1 MILGTGIDLA
11 DLGRIERVY
20 KKYGMRFVSK
30 FLTALEIQNMPD
42 NFLPYLAG
50 RFAAKEAAVKALG
63 TGFADGITATQIET
77 VNAPCGKP
85 DLRFLDKA
93 REKALRL
100 GVRRA
105 HLSISHERSCAAAIV
120 ILED

>member
-30 FLTALEIQNMPD
+30 LLTAKEVQNMPA

-77 VNAPCGKP
+77 VNAPCGRP
-85 DLRFLDKA
+85 DLHFFDKA
-93 REKALRL
+93 KERALIL
-100 GVRRA
+100 GVQRV
-105 HLSISHERSCAAAIV
+105 HLSITHERACAAAIV
-120 ILED
+120 ILEG